1 MASLFYFKQ
10 TDESRRVKLAFN
22 PEQLPII
29 SIAGEAAVPSSRLS
43 AEGLRQRF
51 ALAPAWLPEVSDEYL
66 LSSVSTFK
74 PASVLIPL
82 VIREQ
87 GLSVLL
93 TQRAAH
99 LQNHAGQ
106 ISFPGGRYEE
116 SDNSPIETALRETQE
131 EIGLDRRHVDVIGVL
146 PKYHTATGYEI
157 TPVVS
162 LLQPPFDLMA
172 DPLEVASIFEVPL
185 SFLMD
190 GQNHQRRALVLNE
203 SDTRIFYSMPYQQ
216 HFIWGATAG
225 MLRNLFHLLRS

>member
-1 MASLFYFKQ
+1 MQTNESL
-10 TDESRRVKLAFN
+10 RVKLAFN

-29 SIAGEAAVPSSRLS
+29 SVAGEAAVPSTRLT
-43 AEGLRQRF
+43 AEGVRQRF
-51 ALAPAWLPEVSDEYL
+51 ADAPVWLPEVTDEYL
-66 LSSVSTFK
+66 LSAVTSFK

-82 VIREQ
+82 VMREQ
-87 GLSVLL
+87 GLTLLL
-93 TQRAAH
+93 THRAAH

-116 SDNSPIETALRETQE
+116 FDNSAIETALRETQE

-146 PKYHTATGYEI
+146 PKYRTATGYEI

-162 LLQPPFDLMA
+162 LLQPPFELVA

-190 GQNHQRRALVLNE
+190 GQNHQRRVLVLNE
-203 SDTRIFYSMPYQQ
+203 SDRRIFYSMPYQQ